1 MNKEEYFKL
10 TGGEFQKELLLRMEY
25 KEEFSRC
32 NNCKYFHYNVEKC
45 SECGLIPLMRLKV
58 DDNGCCNYYQKK

>member
-1 MNKEEYFKL
+1 
-10 TGGEFQKELLLRMEY
+10 MEY